1 MGYRRKKTAAAV
13 LDCIPLSTFVVFA
26 GATSW
31 GAGDVVAAR
40 QHLAGRDLLGA
51 DVVRVEFFWAA
62 WFVWIHLAPPPSAID
77 GASAPLPARRA

>member
-1 MGYRRKKTAAAV
+1 MDYGRKKTAAAV

-40 QHLAGRDLLGA
+40 QHLAAGDLLGA
-51 DVVRVEFFWAA
+51 DVVEVKFFWAA
-62 WFVWIHLAPPPSAID
+62 WFAWIRLAPPSAID
-77 GASAPLPARRA
+77 GASAPSTARRA

>member
-1 MGYRRKKTAAAV
+1 MEHGRKKTAAAV
-13 LDCIPLSTFVVFA
+13 LDCIPLSTFVVFS

-62 WFVWIHLAPPPSAID
+62 WFVWIQIATPSAID
-77 GASAPLPARRA
+77 GASAPATARRA